1 MDVDTIIVSA
11 LISMVISLI
20 GAWVTMRLA
29 LHRFYREKWW
39 DKRAT
44 AYLELVDVL
53 YDFKESYGVIEAS
66 ELAKVITDHDGEPIY
81 PEDILS
87 DSDESEL
94 WKKMQVTHYK
104 LAKIKGLGPL
114 IFTEAALN
122 KVSAFINRDNN
133 VRRMVLQDE
142 IYDVEAYGEMKAG
155 ADNLYQEFKTIVAVE
170 LKLTSGVKSKLD
182 GFIQWVFSQYIRAE
196 DEYRKNI
203 R

>member
-142 IYDVEAYGEMKAG
+142 IYDVEAYGEMEAG

>member
-1 MDVDTIIVSA
+1 
-11 LISMVISLI
+11 MVISLI